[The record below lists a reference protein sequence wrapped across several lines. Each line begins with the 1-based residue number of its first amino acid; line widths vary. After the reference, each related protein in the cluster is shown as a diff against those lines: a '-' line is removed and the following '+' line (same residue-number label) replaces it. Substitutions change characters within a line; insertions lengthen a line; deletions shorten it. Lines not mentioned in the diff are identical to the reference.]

1 MNHHTTSTTHSF
13 NNLFGPIFASDMR
26 YLVIEGDKTPPFQ
39 VADILGGDNNMR
51 FSNIFEKYIAC

>member
-1 MNHHTTSTTHSF
+1 
-13 NNLFGPIFASDMR
+13 MR

-51 FSNIFEKYIAC
+51 FSNIFEKYIACYVTMKCWGEKQKRGAE